1 MLAFSTLLL
10 SHLTDGHGMHV
21 CVLHLCVHMCFFSM
35 LCILGGQRSTPGTI
49 LIHSPPQFWFR
60 ISHWTWNMPLGYTDW
75 PVSPQCLQICV
86 SPALGLQMVTLPW
99 AFYVALRSSCSPI
112 KHFTNLISPAFP
124 TPLFKAAAWT
134 RNYHLPFSG
143 ALGPVP
149 LCLFQ
154 STQHEGQEPGSTSQE
169 VLTWTLELLVP
180 ASYWHFQIS
189 MQGMSVLSA
198 WFLNT
203 KLQREERNANV
214 LAICR
219 TLLHVRRSTTHRFPF
234 APKEEVLGGSI
245 SPLRFLQG
253 RAFESSL

>member
-1 MLAFSTLLL
+1 
-10 SHLTDGHGMHV
+10 
-21 CVLHLCVHMCFFSM
+21 
-35 LCILGGQRSTPGTI
+35 
-49 LIHSPPQFWFR
+49 
-60 ISHWTWNMPLGYTDW
+60 MPFGYTDW
-75 PVSPQCLQICV
+75 PVSPQCPQICV
-86 SPALGLQMVTLPW
+86 SPALGLQMVTLPLT
-99 AFYVALRSSCSPI
+99 FYVALRSSCSPI
-112 KHFTNLISPAFP
+112 KHFTDLISPAFP
-124 TPLFKAAAWT
+124 TPLFKATAWT

-169 VLTWTLELLVP
+169 VLTWTLKLLVL

-203 KLQREERNANV
+203 KLQWEERNANV

-219 TLLHVRRSTTHRFPF
+219 TLLHVGRSTTPRFPRKV
-234 APKEEVLGGSI
+234 PEEGRGSW
-245 SPLRFLQG
+245 RVHF
-253 RAFESSL
+253 SSLFSAGKRFWKFPLAVQMWLGPSGLICVTFLEYSETFLKYLTLGYASTVESITEYARAPFTLGC

>member
-35 LCILGGQRSTPGTI
+35 LCILGGQRLTPGTI

-124 TPLFKAAAWT
+124 TPSYCLNKE
-134 RNYHLPFSG
+134 LPPSILWCLRTCATVPVPKYSTWRAGARLHFSG
-143 ALGPVP
+143 
-149 LCLFQ
+149 
-154 STQHEGQEPGSTSQE
+154 STHLNPGVVGSCQLLTLPNKYAGHVCTFSLISEYE
-169 VLTWTLELLVP
+169 VAARGE
-180 ASYWHFQIS
+180 
-189 MQGMSVLSA
+189 
-198 WFLNT
+198 
-203 KLQREERNANV
+203 K
-214 LAICR
+214 C
-219 TLLHVRRSTTHRFPF
+219 
-234 APKEEVLGGSI
+234 
-245 SPLRFLQG
+245 
-253 RAFESSL
+253 